1 MALPITLDEIR
12 PQVKA
17 MFLPLDHDMKVKYT
31 LVYINNQF
39 KIAGI
44 FTSSAHVSTFTLDLQ
59 QNVPRQFIYE
69 DLHNVI
75 KYMKHNFQDFIAT
88 SHKYTTPFH
97 HYTHNTIFYYLNQIN
112 YRILETIA
120 HIQQSYPQIVDQL
133 ITQPTTQPATQNLN
147 THSTF
152 PQPATQP
159 ATQILDTHSTFPQPT
174 TQPATQILDTHS
186 TFPQPATQPATQ
198 NPDTHCPFPCC
209 PRTPSPL
216 AILQAY
222 QPQSSQQQDQP
233 NHIFSKPTGTP
244 IRKKFK
250 INHIP
255 PHTQTM

>member
-17 MFLPLDHDMKVKYT
+17 MFLPLNHDMKVKYT
-31 LVYINNQF
+31 FVNINNQF

-75 KYMKHNFQDFIAT
+75 KYMKHSFQDFIAT

-97 HYTHNTIFYYLNQIN
+97 HYTHNTIFYYLNQIH
-112 YRILETIA
+112 YRTLETIA

-133 ITQPTTQPATQNLN
+133 VTQPATQN
-147 THSTF
+147 
-152 PQPATQP
+152 
-159 ATQILDTHSTFPQPT
+159 
-174 TQPATQILDTHS
+174 LDTHS

-198 NPDTHCPFPCC
+198 NLDTHSTFPQPATQPATQNLDTHSTFPQPATQPATQNLDTHCTFPCC
-209 PRTPSPL
+209 PGTPSPL

-222 QPQSSQQQDQP
+222 
-233 NHIFSKPTGTP
+233 
-244 IRKKFK
+244 
-250 INHIP
+250 
-255 PHTQTM
+255 

>member
-1 MALPITLDEIR
+1 MCQE
-12 PQVKA
+12 
-17 MFLPLDHDMKVKYT
+17 
-31 LVYINNQF
+31 
-39 KIAGI
+39 
-44 FTSSAHVSTFTLDLQ
+44 
-59 QNVPRQFIYE
+59 FIYE

-75 KYMKHNFQDFIAT
+75 KYMKHSFQDFIAT

-97 HYTHNTIFYYLNQIN
+97 HYTHNTIFYYLNQIH

-133 ITQPTTQPATQNLN
+133 VTQPTTQPATQNLN

-159 ATQILDTHSTFPQPT
+159 ATQN
-174 TQPATQILDTHS
+174 LDTHS
-186 TFPQPATQPATQ
+186 TFPQPATQ
-198 NPDTHCPFPCC
+198 NLDTHCTFPCC

-222 QPQSSQQQDQP
+222 QPQSSQQDQP
-233 NHIFSKPTGTP
+233 NHIFSKPIGTP
-244 IRKKFK
+244 RRKKFK
-250 INHIP
+250 IHHIP

>member
-12 PQVKA
+12 PKVKA
-17 MFLPLDHDMKVKYT
+17 MFFPMDHDMKVKYT
-31 LVYINNQF
+31 LVNINNQF
-39 KIAGI
+39 KIVGI

-75 KYMKHNFQDFIAT
+75 KYMKHTFQDFIAT

-112 YRILETIA
+112 YRIMETIA
-120 HIQQSYPQIVDQL
+120 HIQQSYPQTVDQL
-133 ITQPTTQPATQNLN
+133 VTQPATQILDK
-147 THSTF
+147 HSTF

-159 ATQILDTHSTFPQPT
+159 ATQILDTHSTFP
-174 TQPATQILDTHS
+174 
-186 TFPQPATQPATQ
+186 QPATQ

-233 NHIFSKPTGTP
+233 NHIFSKPVGTP
-244 IRKKFK
+244 RRKKYK